1 VVDAGGE
8 VIGDRNHRYF
18 EMDSQ
23 TVQEAGR
30 KT

>member
-8 VIGDRNHRYF
+8 VDDRNHRFF
-18 EMDSQ
+18 EMDSEI
-23 TVQEAGR
+23 VAEAGR